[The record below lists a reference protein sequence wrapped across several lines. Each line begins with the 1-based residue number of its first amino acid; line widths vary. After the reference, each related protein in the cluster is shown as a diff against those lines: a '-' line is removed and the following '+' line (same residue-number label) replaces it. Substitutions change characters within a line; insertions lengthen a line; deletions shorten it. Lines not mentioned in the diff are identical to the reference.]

1 MEYFKE
7 GVRFKII
14 EQYPYVSVSVTKEDV
29 ILYAKTN
36 GFTYCDFENSMV
48 ARSGLTP
55 FMNLVGLKY
64 GWSNNFRK
72 LHGHKKI
79 KRDVLI
85 EKAKVNSNC
94 CSVYSYDKQWAIA
107 KR

>member
-29 ILYAKTN
+29 TLYAKTN
-36 GFTYCDFENSMV
+36 GFDYCDFE
-48 ARSGLTP
+48 SGLIP

-79 KRDVLI
+79 KRNALI
-85 EKAKVNSNC
+85 EKAKRNSNL
-94 CSVYSYDKQWAIA
+94 CSVYSYDK
-107 KR
+107 

>member
-7 GVRFKII
+7 GVRFTLT
-14 EQYPYVSVSVTKEDV
+14 EEYPYVSVKATKEDV

-36 GFTYCDFENSMV
+36 RFTYRDFENDSV
-48 ARSGLTP
+48 ARSVLIP

-72 LHGHKKI
+72 MHGHKKI
-79 KRDVLI
+79 KRNLLI
-85 EKAKVNSNC
+85 KFAEKNANMYA
-94 CSVYSYDKQWAIA
+94 VYNDKN
-107 KR
+107 

>member
-36 GFTYCDFENSMV
+36 GFTYYDFV
-48 ARSGLTP
+48 IP

-72 LHGHKKI
+72 MHGYKKI
-79 KRDVLI
+79 NRNLLI
-85 EKAKVNSNC
+85 EKAKNPNSC
-94 CSVYSYDKQWAIA
+94 FVYSNDK
-107 KR
+107 

>member
-14 EQYPYVSVSVTKEDV
+14 EEYPYVSVSVTKEDV

-36 GFTYCDFENSMV
+36 RFTCHDFENDAV
-48 ARSGLTP
+48 ARSSLIP

-72 LHGHKKI
+72 MHGHKKI
-79 KRDVLI
+79 KRKVLK
-85 EKAKVNSNC
+85 ENAKKYSNMC
-94 CSVYSYDKQWAIA
+94 AVYSDKN
-107 KR
+107 

>member
-7 GVRFKII
+7 GVRFTLT
-14 EQYPYVSVSVTKEDV
+14 EECPYVSVRVTKEDV

-36 GFTYCDFENSMV
+36 RFTCCDFENDVV
-48 ARSGLTP
+48 ARSGLIP

-72 LHGHKKI
+72 MHGHKKI
-79 KRDVLI
+79 KRNVLI
-85 EKAKVNSNC
+85 EKAKRNFNC
-94 CSVYSYDKQWAIA
+94 CSVFSNDK
-107 KR
+107 

>member
-7 GVRFKII
+7 GVRFKIL
-14 EQYPYVSVSVTKEDV
+14 EQYPYVCVSVTKEDV
-29 ILYAKTN
+29 NLYAKTN
-36 GFTYCDFENSMV
+36 GFTYCDFENDVV
-48 ARSGLTP
+48 ARSGLIP

-79 KRDVLI
+79 KRKVFR
-85 EKAKVNSNC
+85 ENAKKYSNMC
-94 CSVYSYDKQWAIA
+94 AVYSDKN
-107 KR
+107 

>member
-36 GFTYCDFENSMV
+36 RFTCYDFENDVV
-48 ARSGLTP
+48 ARSSLIP

-72 LHGHKKI
+72 LNGHKKI
-79 KRDVLI
+79 KRKVI
-85 EKAKVNSNC
+85 RENAKKYSSMC
-94 CSVYSYDKQWAIA
+94 AVYRYDK
-107 KR
+107 

>member
-7 GVRFKII
+7 GVRFSII

-29 ILYAKTN
+29 TLYAKTN
-36 GFTYCDFENSMV
+36 GFTYYDFENDAP
-48 ARSGLTP
+48 ARAGLIP

-72 LHGHKKI
+72 MHGYKKI
-79 KRDVLI
+79 NRNLLI
-85 EKAKVNSNC
+85 EKTKGNVNC

>member
-14 EQYPYVSVSVTKEDV
+14 EQYPYFSVRVAKEDI

-36 GFTYCDFENSMV
+36 GFTYRDFENDPI
-48 ARSGLTP
+48 ARSSLIP

-79 KRDVLI
+79 KRNVLI
-85 EKAKVNSNC
+85 EKAKRNSNR
-94 CSVYSYDKQWAIA
+94 CSVYSNDK
-107 KR
+107 

>member
-14 EQYPYVSVSVTKEDV
+14 EKYPYVSVSVTKEDV

-36 GFTYCDFENSMV
+36 GFTYCDFENSVV
-48 ARSGLTP
+48 ARSGLIP

-64 GWSNNFRK
+64 GWLNNFRK
-72 LHGHKKI
+72 MHGYKKI
-79 KRDVLI
+79 NRNLLI
-85 EKAKVNSNC
+85 EKAKNPNC
-94 CSVYSYDKQWAIA
+94 CFVYSNDK
-107 KR
+107 

>member
-1 MEYFKE
+1 MDYFKE
-7 GVRFKII
+7 GVRFALT
-14 EQYPYVSVSVTKEDV
+14 EEYPYVSVSVTKEDV

-36 GFTYCDFENSMV
+36 GFTCYDFENDVV
-48 ARSGLTP
+48 ARSGLIL

-79 KRDVLI
+79 KRSLFI
-85 EKAKVNSNC
+85 KISEKYANMCAVHN
-94 CSVYSYDKQWAIA
+94 DKN
-107 KR
+107 